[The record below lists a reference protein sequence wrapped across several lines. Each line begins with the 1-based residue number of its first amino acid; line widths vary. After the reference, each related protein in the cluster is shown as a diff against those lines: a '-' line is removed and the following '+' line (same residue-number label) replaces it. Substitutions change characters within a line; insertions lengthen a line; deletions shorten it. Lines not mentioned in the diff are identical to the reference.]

1 MDSSVGND
9 AQLTDAPA
17 SKDVP
22 ESAIVEQTPAQK
34 PKTNKPAS
42 LLIVPWVNNNSLST
56 IALQADR
63 MEQGHSKQLDK
74 FWAELDPYSFQKQN

>member
-1 MDSSVGND
+1 MFLKEL
-9 AQLTDAPA
+9 LTDGPA

-22 ESAIVEQTPAQK
+22 ESAIAEQTPAQK
-34 PKTNKPAS
+34 PKTNNM
-42 LLIVPWVNNNSLST
+42 LWVNNNSLST

>member
-1 MDSSVGND
+1 MFLKEL
-9 AQLTDAPA
+9 LTDGPA

-22 ESAIVEQTPAQK
+22 EPAIVEQTPAQK

-42 LLIVPWVNNNSLST
+42 LLIVLWVNNNSFST